1 MERLTERIVQGLTY
15 RIKDCGIRWRYIK
28 SPKVLKRAIRLLG
41 EYEDTGLGVENIKE
55 LILENEQLRM
65 RLAEIPDL
73 LAELDQETIEGYSL
87 IYCKARHDTLSEVR
101 RLLVD

>member
-41 EYEDTGLGVENIKE
+41 EYEDTGLSVENIKE
-55 LILENEQLRM
+55 LMIENEQLRM
-65 RLAEIPDL
+65 RLAEIPDIL
-73 LAELDQETIEGYSL
+73 DKIDQEGQEGNDL
-87 IYCKARHDTLSEVR
+87 RYCKIWHETVYEVR
-101 RLLVD
+101 RHII

>member
-41 EYEDTGLGVENIKE
+41 EYEDTGLSVENIKE
-55 LILENEQLRM
+55 LMIENEQLRM
-65 RLAEIPDL
+65 RLAEIPHI
-73 LAELDQETIEGYSL
+73 LDKIERDPIEGCSL